1 MNTSGENIDAIVPL
15 GWSLPA
21 NPATPGREPA
31 AAERER
37 LLVQWNNTAT
47 AYPRDH
53 SIHQLFEQ
61 QARLT
66 PNAIAL
72 IFGRE
77 ELTYGQLNVRANRLA
92 NYLRNLGVGPEVM
105 VGICQE
111 RCLEMV
117 VGLLAILK
125 AGGAYVP
132 LDPSYPT
139 ARLTFMIEDTRAQ
152 VVVTSRAQRGRLT
165 SLRQKI
171 RIVCADESAESA
183 GDAAAIALESDQ
195 TPESGV
201 TPDNLAYVM
210 YTSGSTGQPKG
221 VMVPHRGVV
230 RLVQDTNYCRFGSD
244 EVFLQLA
251 PISFDASTL
260 EIWGPLLNGGRL
272 AVMPPETPSLDDLAR
287 AIGQYGVTTLWLTA
301 GLFHLMVEQR
311 VEALRPLDQLLAGG
325 DVLSPPDVSKAL
337 AMLGPKGR
345 LINGYGPTE
354 STTFACCHVIQAGDR
369 VADPVPIGR
378 PISNTQVYLVDEYL
392 QPVPVG
398 APGELC
404 IGGDGLA
411 RGYLNQPD
419 ITAQKFVPNPFS
431 NEPGARLYRTG
442 DRARY
447 LADGTIE
454 FLGRMDSQ
462 VKILGHRV
470 EPGEVEAELGRH
482 PGVRQA
488 AVIAWGDQPG
498 EKRLVAYVTSS
509 GQSANFASELREFL
523 RSRLPDYMVPSSF
536 VMVDALPLTPNG
548 KVNRAALPAWRG
560 AGTDNNGSSMP
571 RTVIE
576 QRICEVWRRVLG
588 TDRVGVEDN
597 FFDAGGDSLQL
608 IEVHSELEKVLSV
621 KISITDLFSY
631 TTIDALARHLADK
644 TTEGLPFAD
653 MQERARK
660 QKEAMARRRP
670 LKLGWL
676 P

>member
-1 MNTSGENIDAIVPL
+1 MKTVGEKIESVVPSGWNM
-15 GWSLPA
+15 PA
-21 NPATPGREPA
+21 PPDSQVVGQGLT
-31 AAERER
+31 AAERHR
-37 LLVQWNNTAT
+37 LLMEWNNTAA
-47 AYPRDH
+47 AYPRDS

-61 QARLT
+61 QARLS

-77 ELTYGQLNVRANRLA
+77 ELTYGHLNLRANRLA
-92 NYLRNLGVGPEVM
+92 NYLRKLGIGPEAM
-105 VGICQE
+105 VGVCQE
-111 RCLEMV
+111 RSLDMV

-132 LDPSYPT
+132 LDASYPT
-139 ARLTFMIEDTRAQ
+139 ERLTFMLADTRAQ
-152 VVVTSRAQRGRLT
+152 VVLTSRAQRARLT
-165 SLRQKI
+165 SSLRTET
-171 RIVCADESAESA
+171 RVVCTDE
-183 GDAAAIALESDQ
+183 DAAAIAVESSQ

-221 VMVPHRGVV
+221 VMIPHRGVV
-230 RLVQDTNYCRFGSD
+230 RLVQNANYCRLGPD

-272 AVMPPETPSLDDLAR
+272 ALMPPDTPSLDDLAR
-287 AIGQYGVTTLWLTA
+287 AIVQYGVTTLWLTA

-311 VEALRPLDQLLAGG
+311 VEALRPLAQLLAGG
-325 DVLSPPDVSKAL
+325 DVISSSDVSKAL
-337 AMLGPKGR
+337 AELGPEGR

-354 STTFACCHVIQAGDR
+354 STTFACCHVMRAGDR

-378 PISNTQVYLVDEYL
+378 PISNTQVYLLDERL
-392 QPVPVG
+392 QPVPLG

-411 RGYLNQPD
+411 RGYLNHPD
-419 ITAQKFVPNPFS
+419 LTAQKFVPNPFS
-431 NEPGARLYRTG
+431 NQPGARLYRTG
-442 DRARY
+442 DLARY
-447 LADGTIE
+447 LADGTVE

-470 EPGEVEAELGRH
+470 EPGEVEAALVRH

-488 AVIAWGDQPG
+488 AVVARGERPG
-498 EKRLVAYVTSS
+498 EKQLVAYVTAN
-509 GQSANFASELREFL
+509 GQGAASASELREFL
-523 RSRLPDYMVPSSF
+523 KSRLPDYMVPSWF
-536 VMVDALPLTPNG
+536 VELDSLPLTPNG
-548 KVNRAALPAWRG
+548 KLDRAALPAWRATG
-560 AGTDNNGSSMP
+560 ADKDGVSMP
-571 RTVIE
+571 RTAIE
-576 QRICEVWRRVLG
+576 QRIGEVWRKVLG

-597 FFDAGGDSLQL
+597 FFDVGGDSLQL
-608 IEVHSELEKVLSV
+608 IEVHSELEKLFPV

-631 TTIDALARHLADK
+631 TTIDSLARHLADTK
-644 TTEGLPFAD
+644 PEGTAFAD
-653 MQERARK
+653 VQERARQ
-660 QKEAMARRRP
+660 QKEALARRKP
-670 LKLGWL
+670 PKLGWL

>member
-1 MNTSGENIDAIVPL
+1 MKPTGEHIESVVPC
-15 GWSLPA
+15 GWNMPA
-21 NPATPGREPA
+21 PSDPQGAGRGLT
-31 AAERER
+31 AAERHR
-37 LLVQWNNTAT
+37 LLVEWNGTAA
-47 AYPRDH
+47 AYPRDS
-53 SIHQLFEQ
+53 SIDQLFERQ
-61 QARLT
+61 VRLT

-77 ELTYGQLNVRANRLA
+77 ELTYGDLNRRANRLA
-92 NYLRNLGVGPEVM
+92 NYLRKMGVGPEAL
-105 VGICQE
+105 VGICRE
-111 RCLEMV
+111 RSLEMV

-139 ARLTFMIEDTRAQ
+139 ERLTFMLEDTRAS
-152 VVVTSRAQRGRLT
+152 VVLTSRAQKGRLT
-165 SLRQKI
+165 SPRPGT
-171 RIVCADESAESA
+171 RVVCVDDEAR
-183 GDAAAIALESDQ
+183 DAAAIALESSH

-230 RLVQDTNYCRFGSD
+230 RLVQNTNYCRLGPD

-272 AVMPPETPSLDDLAR
+272 VVMPPETPSLDDLAR

-311 VEALRPLDQLLAGG
+311 VEALRPLGQLLAGG
-325 DVLSPPDVSKAL
+325 DVLSTPDVSKAL
-337 AMLGPKGR
+337 AELGPEGR

-354 STTFACCHVIQAGDR
+354 STTFACCHVMRARDR

-378 PISNTQVYLVDEYL
+378 PISNTQVYLLDERL
-392 QPVPVG
+392 QLAPAG

-411 RGYLNQPD
+411 RGYLNQPEL
-419 ITAQKFVPNPFS
+419 TAQKFVSNPFS

-442 DRARY
+442 DLARY

-470 EPGEVEAELGRH
+470 EPGEVEAALGRH
-482 PGVRQA
+482 AGVRQA
-488 AVIAWGDQPG
+488 VVVATDARPG
-498 EKRLVAYVTSS
+498 EKQLVAYVTAN
-509 GQSANFASELREFL
+509 GQGTTSASELREFL
-523 RSRLPDYMVPSSF
+523 RSRLPDYMVPSRF
-536 VMVDALPLTPNG
+536 VELDSVPLTPNG
-548 KVNRAALPAWRG
+548 KVDRAALPAWHAAG
-560 AGTDNNGSSMP
+560 ADKDSFSMP
-571 RTVIE
+571 RTAIE
-576 QRICEVWRRVLG
+576 QRICDVWRKVLG
-588 TDRVGVEDN
+588 ADSVGMEDN
-597 FFDAGGDSLQL
+597 FFDVGGDSLQL
-608 IEVHSELEKVLSV
+608 IEVHSELEKLFPV

-644 TTEGLPFAD
+644 KPEGLAFAD
-653 MQERARK
+653 LRERAIKR
-660 QKEAMARRRP
+660 KEALARRRP
-670 LKLGWL
+670 LKLSWL